1 MEDESELS
9 INILGSEYR
18 IRGDSNPEHLM
29 KVASLVDVK
38 MRELVGKG
46 ISPKRIAIL
55 AALNIADEYLKYQ
68 ESIEDR
74 VEHLHSLLKKELGD
88 T

>member
-1 MEDESELS
+1 MEDDNVLS
-9 INILGSEYR
+9 IHILGSEYR
-18 IRGDSNPEHLM
+18 IKGDSGPEHLM
-29 KVASLVDVK
+29 KVASLVDLK

-46 ISPKRIAIL
+46 ISPKKIAIL

-74 VEHLHSLLKKELGD
+74 VEHLHSLLKQELGD